1 MTEQKQARKPL
12 SRRGLLAIIAIA
24 LVVAILLTSLILA
37 LTASPTVYGF
47 GGASLRE
54 DAFSY
59 WFSCLKYEYLVHY
72 RDLDI
77 EDTAA
82 GWAKT
87 DEDGRTYGDRFT
99 EMISKEIRMRFIA
112 ASLFDSQGYRLTS
125 ADYDALDALI
135 TDFESESYGE
145 IPFDVLKEDCGVKK
159 KAVKQVALYEQ
170 KYEAF
175 YRALF
180 SDTEAIYSESYRD
193 ALSEFYK
200 SNYGRYNM
208 IYVKDTVGEERI
220 AALEN
225 ALFGGVASDRAVAAL
240 VTEERFT
247 ELEKE
252 YSAEGEGIT
261 SGKHPNGIYLYAY
274 KNYEGF
280 FTEELFSAFRL
291 ADEAGKVAK
300 VRDADGKGS
309 YYVMRYALDDAPYL
323 SEDERVRAWFDE
335 LPSFA
340 GMYLYRSL
348 LEKELHKIETTE
360 VAEGYRVAD
369 AYTCKDYNAVR
380 WSH

>member
-1 MTEQKQARKPL
+1 MTEKKKARTPL
-12 SRRGLLAIIAIA
+12 SRRGIFGLVAALLAA
-24 LVVAILLTSLILA
+24 AILLTSLVLA
-37 LTASPTVYGF
+37 LTASPTVYRF
-47 GGASLRE
+47 GGASLHE

-72 RDLDI
+72 RDLNI
-77 EDTAA
+77 EDTAE

-87 DEDGRTYGDRFT
+87 DKDGRTYDERFT

-112 ASLFDSQGYRLTS
+112 ASLFDSQGYRLS
-125 ADYDALDALI
+125 YGDYGALDALI
-135 TDFESESYGE
+135 ADFDTESYGE
-145 IPFDVLKEDCGVKK
+145 TPFHVLKERYGVKK

-170 KYEAF
+170 KYEAL

-180 SDTEAIYSESYRD
+180 SDANAIYSDSYKDALDAFYRD
-193 ALSEFYK
+193 
-200 SNYGRYNM
+200 NYGRYNM

-220 AALEN
+220 EALEN
-225 ALFGGVASDRAVAAL
+225 ALFGAAAPDKTVASL

-252 YSAEGEGIT
+252 YSKEGEGVT

-291 ADEAGKVAK
+291 AAEVGSVAK
-300 VRDADGKGS
+300 VRDADDKGS

-335 LPSFA
+335 LPSYA

-348 LEKELHKIETTE
+348 LEKELDKIETE
-360 VAEGYRVAD
+360 DIAERYRVAE
-369 AYTCKDYNAVR
+369 AYTCKEYNAVR
-380 WSH
+380 WAS